1 MKRMIIF
8 VFLIN
13 CFFSKKYL
21 LEVKD
26 KAGKKEADE
35 VMDEEVEEAE
45 DSHSDYS
52 LPSLKMVWSNSLGLV
67 AVRVLVDKKVTS
79 IYRCV

>member
-1 MKRMIIF
+1 MKLTIIF

-26 KAGKKEADE
+26 KAEKKEADE

-52 LPSLKMVWSNSLGLV
+52 LPSLKMEELGLFIFIKIFPG
-67 AVRVLVDKKVTS
+67 LFT
-79 IYRCV
+79 